1 MKKVNKTGSNLL
13 RQKAEK
19 LAKGKEGQPDKNPLE
34 SDMLKLIHEL
44 DVHQIELELQNE
56 ELMLSQ
62 SDLKSANE
70 KYAELYTEIYDFT
83 PSGYFTLTS
92 EGKILKLNL
101 KGASLLGKERSYL
114 VNSSFAFF
122 VTTDTRPLFNRFLK
136 KVFSNHLPESCEV
149 ELSSGKSNPPI
160 FVYLTGIVNKSE
172 DECLMTATDITER
185 KKAELARKE
194 SEERYRLVLENS
206 LDAILLMAPD
216 GSIQAANPA
225 ACSMFQRTEEE
236 ICTLGRDGL
245 IDLEDPRLY
254 EFLEERKKTGKVK
267 SELNMVRKDGTRVPV
282 QITSSVYTDARG
294 EERTSMIIRD
304 ITDLKQTEQILQN
317 KNRLLQQL
325 YVHQDQIRENDRKRI
340 SREIHD
346 ELGQSLSALKI
357 DLGWLKDHL
366 ELNQRAFDKI
376 NGMSDI
382 VSETIKTV
390 QRIASD
396 LRPGLLDDLG
406 LIPAMEWYCQEFE
419 KRTGVICQFI
429 GDDIEINNERI
440 TLVIYRILQEALTNV
455 MRHSEANNVMVN
467 LYKKNEWIVLEVND
481 NGKGM
486 DSSKIN
492 GPTSLG
498 IVGMRERVNQY
509 NGKLNISSKLNKGT
523 KLSIHIPLT

>member
-1 MKKVNKTGSNLL
+1 
-13 RQKAEK
+13 
-19 LAKGKEGQPDKNPLE
+19 
-34 SDMLKLIHEL
+34 
-44 DVHQIELELQNE
+44 
-56 ELMLSQ
+56 
-62 SDLKSANE
+62 
-70 KYAELYTEIYDFT
+70 
-83 PSGYFTLTS
+83 
-92 EGKILKLNL
+92 
-101 KGASLLGKERSYL
+101 
-114 VNSSFAFF
+114 
-122 VTTDTRPLFNRFLK
+122 
-136 KVFSNHLPESCEV
+136 
-149 ELSSGKSNPPI
+149 
-160 FVYLTGIVNKSE
+160 
-172 DECLMTATDITER
+172 
-185 KKAELARKE
+185 
-194 SEERYRLVLENS
+194 
-206 LDAILLMAPD
+206 MAPD

-254 EFLEERKKTGKVK
+254 EFLEERKKTGTVQ
-267 SELNMVRKDGTRVPV
+267 SELNMLRKDGTRVPV
-282 QITSSVYTDARG
+282 QITSSVYADARG